1 MRVTKKLVA
10 TICLPIYRKVLE
22 EGKKDNLIRFKKRL
36 RSYYAQ
42 SGICYLFFQTT
53 LNDCNKLFEAY
64 GKLSPCGK
72 GCGGYLYKIPN
83 YANSKKEAVELIKK
97 RIEFLEKWN
106 K

>member
-10 TICLPIYRKVLE
+10 TTCLPIYQKVLK
-22 EGKKDNLIRFKKRL
+22 EGKKDNFNVFMKRL
-36 RSYYAQ
+36 ESYHAEK
-42 SGICYLFFQTT
+42 GICLLFSSNTNELCHKFFEKAAKVDAWGYKDGKYL
-53 LNDCNKLFEAY
+53 CKVPE
-64 GKLSPCGK
+64 
-72 GCGGYLYKIPN
+72 